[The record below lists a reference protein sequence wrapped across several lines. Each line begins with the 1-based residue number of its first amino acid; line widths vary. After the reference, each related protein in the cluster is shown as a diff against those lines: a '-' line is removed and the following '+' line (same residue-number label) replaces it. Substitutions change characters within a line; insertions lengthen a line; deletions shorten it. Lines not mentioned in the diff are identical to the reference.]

1 MLYILISH
9 AIPWFDLELFRLCS
23 NFVVQCVIEQ
33 NDDSINAIICNCFS
47 GFYVPMFK
55 DKFGSRVVETLLKY
69 CSIILLEELVSELLD
84 NIELI
89 ELVQD
94 QYGNY
99 AMKALLNAIQVYIHL
114 ETSHFF
120 SARICIIYT
129 ILFL

>member
-1 MLYILISH
+1 
-9 AIPWFDLELFRLCS
+9 
-23 NFVVQCVIEQ
+23 
-33 NDDSINAIICNCFS
+33 
-47 GFYVPMFK
+47 MFK